1 MLCYLVKSRSTAQT
15 FLQTV
20 LYMGGA
26 IFAQANSD
34 PGNVPVIFNTPVD
47 HAIFLTAPGSQHYQ
61 YYAPSGAFEVGF
73 GGRLTLTDGAFMRY
87 GGNILNDGT
96 IILGSDSSSNRVG
109 GFEIRSNGASITLA
123 VSADNTSLNDGR
135 GTLRMLGGSI
145 YKIHN
150 FFFPNQD
157 TARVINGPGHLITNS
172 DGILYVFPL
181 SGPAYT
187 GNLSGLQLTNQGDIE
202 SVRSGG
208 RLSLGLLSLS
218 NTGGAG
224 QHFNSATGRIFAYDE
239 GLITISIGWGAGNN
253 NRFNTFTNDGL
264 IATYDPRVLTS
275 SPIVPTGGGTIR
287 FSSAV
292 DFVNSFSPGVFR
304 GNNPVVYYDGRLELD
319 EIRFINTLP
328 PASPGGTPIPKTLT
342 AFNGTI
348 RLENGV
354 TIEGGRIAGDT
365 GDSRFEIGFGGAP
378 AGGYANTFVDVEFD
392 GTFFARGHLRLLGA
406 TDLSSANF
414 RPLTPGAG
422 YTLALGSDL
431 ALTGARTFV
440 GRVGFTTDA
449 SVTTRTL
456 TLGGS
461 LTAPDSVGFSQLALA
476 GSGVVISPVI
486 RVTGPLDLSS
496 YGGVLR
502 PQAGG
507 QLRLENNTFSF
518 PFSPKLSSSGATLVL
533 DAATLDLA
541 AQTLDPAALNTSVR
555 IENNSVLQNGTLLA
569 GSGPGG
575 APTGTFHIEQGRL
588 RDVTF
593 EGVFTV
599 GQSVTLENATP
610 TGQVTGFSGQDY
622 SVIFA
627 SPLDLAGAPLR
638 LLSTGTVSLNTTSGG
653 SLPTGGP
660 LVADRLRLVG
670 NLRGLESGTQLAA
683 GPSGELHLALDTS
696 AFSFINTTTVTGNLR
711 LESVQPN
718 LQPNPVPIYL
728 NSSTALSVDGH
739 ITLAPHLS
747 FRSNIY
753 FPSSNPANNLQFLP
767 PAIAARAFNFES
779 GNLSGLHLRP
789 YEPAAPAF
797 VNLRSGETDTLAAAG
812 ATTWLS
818 GGTII
823 VRDEFFTFDPADPSR
838 APSTTALVV
847 RAGTNPSSA
856 GRVESD
862 GTVIFSGVGLTSHVT
877 ESVTP
882 IGQNYQPSALPAA
895 SELGTIY
902 AQHLTLRDG
911 TQAHTRYASFQQ
923 EAFDNNGNTLGM
935 EHIRRW
941 ILAPNLDAGGELR
954 LETGHYALE
963 STWTYGRLAL
973 GNGSTLTQ
981 RSLIASTPFA
991 PSNFVGDSSALDP
1004 DLAALPDTTDRILVR
1019 APSLSGGIDP
1029 GHALVFDGGRL
1040 EGMMLSSFPEYF
1052 SANTRSGALVST
1064 RATFAADSLLVG
1076 TLDHA
1081 TGAVTRFE
1089 GGYRFAPGALDANTG
1104 QYEWQLLR
1112 PSPDLAA
1119 SNRRFGIEIAATPTA
1134 TTVVVRAV
1142 TISEE
1147 YTRLQGD
1154 VTITGVA
1161 DASGTNPRAQLLLEG
1176 YIPELEI
1183 ISHLH
1188 HSDGDLTFAGPLDVV
1203 VNGSLVSTGRTTFES
1218 GVNLSGTGHAES
1230 TGGFQLNG
1238 QTLPGNSPGT
1248 LTLVGDVT
1256 FGPTH
1261 DLILEIGY
1269 GPWDSDS
1276 LFVNGVLNVS
1286 GSLTLVFI
1294 NGFNPLAP
1302 GHDWPGDST
1311 GQLINATSFGGSFTS
1326 FEIQGLDPV
1335 LFNEAQFAQ
1344 ILPAGLYAA
1353 IPEPS
1358 TWSLLAGA
1366 LTLGFALL
1374 RRRRGPPLCSQRCSA

>member
-1 MLCYLVKSRSTAQT
+1 M
-15 FLQTV
+15 
-20 LYMGGA
+20 
-26 IFAQANSD
+26 
-34 PGNVPVIFNTPVD
+34 
-47 HAIFLTAPGSQHYQ
+47 
-61 YYAPSGAFEVGF
+61 
-73 GGRLTLTDGAFMRY
+73 
-87 GGNILNDGT
+87 
-96 IILGSDSSSNRVG
+96 
-109 GFEIRSNGASITLA
+109 
-123 VSADNTSLNDGR
+123 
-135 GTLRMLGGSI
+135 
-145 YKIHN
+145 
-150 FFFPNQD
+150 
-157 TARVINGPGHLITNS
+157 
-172 DGILYVFPL
+172 
-181 SGPAYT
+181 
-187 GNLSGLQLTNQGDIE
+187 
-202 SVRSGG
+202 
-208 RLSLGLLSLS
+208 
-218 NTGGAG
+218 
-224 QHFNSATGRIFAYDE
+224 
-239 GLITISIGWGAGNN
+239 
-253 NRFNTFTNDGL
+253 
-264 IATYDPRVLTS
+264 
-275 SPIVPTGGGTIR
+275 
-287 FSSAV
+287 
-292 DFVNSFSPGVFR
+292 
-304 GNNPVVYYDGRLELD
+304 
-319 EIRFINTLP
+319 
-328 PASPGGTPIPKTLT
+328 
-342 AFNGTI
+342 
-348 RLENGV
+348 
-354 TIEGGRIAGDT
+354 GGRIAGDT

-461 LTAPDSVGFSQLALA
+461 LTAPDSVSFSQLALA

-555 IENNSVLQNGTLLA
+555 IENNSVLQNGSLLA

-653 SLPTGGP
+653 SLPTGSLPTGGP

-670 NLRGLESGTQLAA
+670 NLSGLDFGTQLAA
-683 GPSGELHLALDTS
+683 GPSGELHLALGTAFVQFS
-696 AFSFINTTTVTGNLR
+696 NGGTTFEAFSFINTTTVTGNLR
-711 LESVQPN
+711 LDYYVQPN
-718 LQPNPVPIYL
+718 LQPNPVTVFL
-728 NSSTALSVDGH
+728 NGSTALSVDGD
-739 ITLAPHLS
+739 ITVFPHLS
-747 FRSNIY
+747 FRPSILE
-753 FPSSNPANNLQFLP
+753 FPPSNPANIPQFLP
-767 PAIAARAFNFES
+767 AAIAARAFSFES

-789 YEPAAPAF
+789 YDPAAPTF

-838 APSTTALVV
+838 APSTTALIV

-862 GTVIFSGVGLTSHVT
+862 GTIIFSGVGLTSHVT

-882 IGQNYQPSALPAA
+882 VGQNYQPSALPAA
-895 SELGTIY
+895 SELGTIS
-902 AQHLTLRDG
+902 AQQLTLRDG

-923 EAFDNNGNTLGM
+923 EAIDNNGNTLGM

-941 ILAPNLDAGGELR
+941 TLAPNLIATGDPSLGTLGELR
-954 LETGHYALE
+954 LETGRYALE

-973 GNGSTLTQ
+973 GNGSTLTR

-991 PSNFVGDSSALDP
+991 SSNFVGDSSALDP

-1104 QYEWQLLR
+1104 QYDWQLLR

-1119 SNRRFGIEIAATPTA
+1119 SNRRFGIEIAATSAA
-1134 TTVVVRAV
+1134 TTVVVPAV

-1161 DASGTNPRAQLLLEG
+1161 DASGNNPRAQLLFEG
-1176 YIPELEI
+1176 YIPGLE
-1183 ISHLH
+1183 SMSYLQ
-1188 HSDGDLTFAGPLDVV
+1188 HSDGNLTFAGPLDVV
-1203 VNGSLVSTGRTTFES
+1203 VNGILVSTGRTTFES

-1269 GPWDSDS
+1269 GPGDSDS

-1302 GHDWPGDST
+1302 GHGWPGDST

-1366 LTLGFALL
+1366 VTLGFALL